1 MTELLDQPVSAEP
14 DDDVVVDG
22 VIHTE
27 VATEEGLRQSRGV
40 LAVSLSTLGTGSVVG
55 GIFLG
60 AGGRV
65 VACIAGLLGVLVGV
79 GASRLKGN
87 VTSQLALLAG
97 VGAT

>member
-40 LAVSLSTLGTGSVVG
+40 LAVSL
-55 GIFLG
+55 
-60 AGGRV
+60 
-65 VACIAGLLGVLVGV
+65 
-79 GASRLKGN
+79 
-87 VTSQLALLAG
+87 
-97 VGAT
+97 